1 MRKVKQT
8 SLIDGPSE
16 DPGDC
21 LRSAWASVLECRAED
36 LPKWTSGQPWKIYWR
51 NFQLFLLLKGYKIKR
66 SRTAR
71 PLPFKTPFDS
81 FTAVGSSP
89 RTNAAKH
96 VVVYDWNGFA
106 WDPYPGANGLV
117 GEPHLYEW
125 LVKKD
130 PDFDSTLL
138 HKNAGTGIFYG
149 RVM

>member
-1 MRKVKQT
+1 MRKVEQT

-21 LRSAWASVLECRAED
+21 LRSAWASVLECRAGD
-36 LPKWTSGQPWKIYWR
+36 LPKWSGKLPWKIYWR
-51 NFQLFLLLKGYKIKR
+51 NFQLFLRLKGYKIKR
-66 SRTAR
+66 SSYAR

-81 FTAVGSSP
+81 FVAVGSSP
-89 RTNAAKH
+89 RTDDAKH
-96 VVVYDWNGFA
+96 CVVYDWDGFA

-117 GEPHLYEW
+117 GDPQLYEW
-125 LVKKD
+125 LVKED